1 MKIRALLALPIVAAL
16 ATAAEPAKPKPAPA
30 PAGAKLPV
38 NEAAPA
44 PKPFEP
50 KDPIAVVD
58 GENITIA
65 EVEKVLDGMLA
76 QRGGSAKDVPAE
88 MKPELYRQVI
98 DAVVVERLVTK
109 QSGQIEVTDA
119 DVAAEFAQFAK
130 RFPDEKTMAEQLA
143 STGQTVASLQ
153 KEIRKFIQQ
162 QRWMDGQL
170 GDKAKVSEAEIEAY
184 YKENP
189 DQFKMPEQ
197 VRASHIL
204 VQLDKE
210 APEADVKA
218 KQAAAEKILA
228 RVKKGEDFGKLAEE
242 FSEDPSAKENHGDL
256 DFFQREQMVPEF
268 SDAAF
273 KLKKG
278 EVSATP
284 VRSEFGLHIIKV
296 TDRKEPGTVAL
307 AEAKPQLASY
317 LEQQKRQVEMGKI
330 LRVLRESA
338 KVQVN
343 LPTAE

>member
-1 MKIRALLALPIVAAL
+1 
-16 ATAAEPAKPKPAPA
+16 
-30 PAGAKLPV
+30 
-38 NEAAPA
+38 
-44 PKPFEP
+44 
-50 KDPIAVVD
+50 
-58 GENITIA
+58 
-65 EVEKVLDGMLA
+65 
-76 QRGGSAKDVPAE
+76 

-170 GDKAKVSEAEIEAY
+170 GDKAKVSDAEIETY

-307 AEAKPQLASY
+307 AEAKPQLTSY